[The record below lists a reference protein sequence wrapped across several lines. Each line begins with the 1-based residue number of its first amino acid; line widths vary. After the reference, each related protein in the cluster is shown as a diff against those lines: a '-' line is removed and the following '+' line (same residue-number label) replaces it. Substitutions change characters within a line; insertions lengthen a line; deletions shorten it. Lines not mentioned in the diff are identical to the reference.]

1 MLKLFTFSFTAMGG
15 AGNLLLYAKDS
26 SQASS
31 VAADAE
37 MEIERIEQR
46 YSRYRSGNL
55 MSRINTA
62 AAEGKSVEVDD
73 ETSALINYAFACY
86 KHSNALFDI
95 SSGVLRKAWDF
106 ATATVP
112 STETIARLLPHI
124 GLDKIRWQKPLLEFT
139 VPGMEL
145 DFGGIAKEYA
155 ADRAASI
162 CASRGITHGLVEL
175 SGDIHVIGPHPDHS
189 PWQIGITHPQHPDK
203 TFAEIPVH
211 KGGIAGSGD
220 YARHMDINR
229 QRYSHLLNPIT
240 GEPVQGLS
248 AVNAKA
254 ESCMVAGSITTIA
267 MLKGKE
273 GANWLNDLG
282 LAHFWFG
289 NNGEYGGSLEQL
301 MKPSSATHA
310 SNI

>member
-1 MLKLFTFSFTAMGG
+1 MGG

-26 SQASS
+26 AQASS

-86 KHSNALFDI
+86 KHSNTLFDI
-95 SSGVLRKAWDF
+95 SSGILRKAWDF
-106 ATATVP
+106 TTGTIP

-162 CASRGITHGLVEL
+162 CASNWSRSFCTWRNC
-175 SGDIHVIGPHPDHS
+175 SS
-189 PWQIGITHPQHPDK
+189 T
-203 TFAEIPVH
+203 
-211 KGGIAGSGD
+211 
-220 YARHMDINR
+220 ARSCARD
-229 QRYSHLLNPIT
+229 T
-240 GEPVQGLS
+240 GTS
-248 AVNAKA
+248 APP
-254 ESCMVAGSITTIA
+254 
-267 MLKGKE
+267 
-273 GANWLNDLG
+273 
-282 LAHFWFG
+282 LA
-289 NNGEYGGSLEQL
+289 
-301 MKPSSATHA
+301 
-310 SNI
+310 